1 MIIDTLN
8 DILGKRA
15 DPETAIK
22 IKKLITEEPEV
33 RGAYDLFINN
43 YGPDKN
49 YASVHIELPDTMTV
63 EEVDILTRRL
73 QRKLLNKMGVILT
86 GVGVYSYNT
95 QNDEIGNIRNNIME
109 KVKTLIIGSGPA
121 GYTAAIYAGRAGLNP
136 VLYSGMQ
143 PGGQLTITTEVENFP
158 GYPNG
163 VDGTQMMMDMKEQA
177 ARFGADLRDGSISKV
192 DFSSRPYH
200 LTDERGNEIE
210 ADTVIIATGASAKY
224 LGLADEEKYRGQGVS
239 ACATCDGFF
248 YRKRTVAVVGGGDTA
263 CEEAMYLSG
272 LAKKVYMIVR
282 KPYLRASEIMQKR
295 VKEKENIEILFET
308 NTLGLFGENGV
319 EGAHLVRHM
328 GEANEEK
335 FDIAIDGFFL
345 AIGHKPNTDL
355 FKDFIDLDE
364 QGFIKVVPGTASTN
378 LPGIFAAGDVADPVY
393 RQGIVAAGS
402 GAKAAIEADRYLQ
415 QL

>member
-1 MIIDTLN
+1 M
-8 DILGKRA
+8 
-15 DPETAIK
+15 
-22 IKKLITEEPEV
+22 
-33 RGAYDLFINN
+33 
-43 YGPDKN
+43 
-49 YASVHIELPDTMTV
+49 
-63 EEVDILTRRL
+63 
-73 QRKLLNKMGVILT
+73 
-86 GVGVYSYNT
+86 
-95 QNDEIGNIRNNIME
+95 
-109 KVKTLIIGSGPA
+109 IIGSGPA
-121 GYTAAIYAGRAGLNP
+121 GYTAAIYAGRADLKP
-136 VLYSGMQ
+136 VLYSGIQ
-143 PGGQLTITTEVENFP
+143 PGGQLTTTTIVENFP

-163 VDGTQMMMDMKEQA
+163 VDGNQMMMDLKEQA
-177 ARFGADLRDGSISKV
+177 SRFGADIRDGSISKV
-192 DFSSRPYH
+192 DFSKRPYH
-200 LTDERGNEIE
+200 IVDERGNEIL

-263 CEEAMYLSG
+263 CEEAMYLAG

-282 KPYLRASEIMQKR
+282 KPYLRAAEIMQQR

-319 EGAHLVRHM
+319 EGAHLVKRK
-328 GEANEEK
+328 GESDEEE

-345 AIGHKPNTDL
+345 AIGHKPNTEL
-355 FKDFIDLDE
+355 FKDYIDLDE
-364 QGFIKVVPGTASTN
+364 QGFIKVVPGTTSTN
-378 LPGIFAAGDVADPVY
+378 VPGVFAAGDVADPVY

>member
-1 MIIDTLN
+1 
-8 DILGKRA
+8 
-15 DPETAIK
+15 
-22 IKKLITEEPEV
+22 
-33 RGAYDLFINN
+33 
-43 YGPDKN
+43 
-49 YASVHIELPDTMTV
+49 
-63 EEVDILTRRL
+63 
-73 QRKLLNKMGVILT
+73 
-86 GVGVYSYNT
+86 
-95 QNDEIGNIRNNIME
+95 ME
-109 KVKTLIIGSGPA
+109 QVKTLIIGSGPA
-121 GYTAAIYAGRAGLNP
+121 GYTAAIYAGRADLKP
-136 VLYSGMQ
+136 VLYSGIQ
-143 PGGQLTITTEVENFP
+143 PGGQLTTTTIVENFP

-163 VDGTQMMMDMKEQA
+163 VDGNQMMMDLKEQA
-177 ARFGADLRDGSISKV
+177 SRFGADIRDGSISKV
-192 DFSSRPYH
+192 DFSKRPYH
-200 LTDERGNEIE
+200 IVDERGNEIL

-263 CEEAMYLSG
+263 CEEALYLAG

-282 KPYLRASEIMQKR
+282 KPYLRAAEIMQQR

-319 EGAHLVRHM
+319 EGARLVKRK
-328 GEANEEK
+328 GESDEEE

-345 AIGHKPNTDL
+345 AIGHKPNTEL
-355 FKDFIDLDE
+355 FKDYIDLDE
-364 QGFIKVVPGTASTN
+364 QGFVKVIPGTASTN
-378 LPGIFAAGDVADPVY
+378 VPGVFAAGDVADPVY

>member
-1 MIIDTLN
+1 
-8 DILGKRA
+8 
-15 DPETAIK
+15 
-22 IKKLITEEPEV
+22 
-33 RGAYDLFINN
+33 
-43 YGPDKN
+43 
-49 YASVHIELPDTMTV
+49 
-63 EEVDILTRRL
+63 
-73 QRKLLNKMGVILT
+73 
-86 GVGVYSYNT
+86 
-95 QNDEIGNIRNNIME
+95 ME
-109 KVKTLIIGSGPA
+109 QVKTLIIGSGPA
-121 GYTAAIYAGRAGLNP
+121 GYTAAIYAGRADLKP
-136 VLYSGMQ
+136 VLYSGIQ
-143 PGGQLTITTEVENFP
+143 PGGQLTTTTIVENFP

-163 VDGTQMMMDMKEQA
+163 VDGNQMMMDLKEQA
-177 ARFGADLRDGSISKV
+177 SRFGADIRDGSISKV
-192 DFSSRPYH
+192 DFSKRPYH
-200 LTDERGNEIE
+200 IVDERGNEIL

-263 CEEAMYLSG
+263 CEEAMYLAG

-282 KPYLRASEIMQKR
+282 KPCLRAAEIMQQR

-319 EGAHLVRHM
+319 EGAHLVKRK
-328 GEANEEK
+328 GENDEEE

-345 AIGHKPNTDL
+345 AIGHKPNTEL
-355 FKDFIDLDE
+355 FKDYIDLDE
-364 QGFIKVVPGTASTN
+364 QGFIKVIPGTASTN
-378 LPGIFAAGDVADPVY
+378 VPGVFAAGDVADPVY

>member
-1 MIIDTLN
+1 
-8 DILGKRA
+8 
-15 DPETAIK
+15 
-22 IKKLITEEPEV
+22 
-33 RGAYDLFINN
+33 
-43 YGPDKN
+43 
-49 YASVHIELPDTMTV
+49 
-63 EEVDILTRRL
+63 
-73 QRKLLNKMGVILT
+73 
-86 GVGVYSYNT
+86 
-95 QNDEIGNIRNNIME
+95 ME
-109 KVKTLIIGSGPA
+109 QVKTLIIGSGPA
-121 GYTAAIYAGRAGLNP
+121 GYTAAIYAGRADLKP
-136 VLYSGMQ
+136 VLYSGIQ
-143 PGGQLTITTEVENFP
+143 PGGQLTTTTIVENFP

-163 VDGTQMMMDMKEQA
+163 VDGNQMMMDLKEQA
-177 ARFGADLRDGSISKV
+177 SRFGADIRDGSISQV
-192 DFSSRPYH
+192 DFSKRPYH
-200 LTDERGNEIE
+200 IVDERGNEIL

-263 CEEAMYLSG
+263 CEEALYLAG

-282 KPYLRASEIMQKR
+282 KPYLRAAEIMQQR

-319 EGAHLVRHM
+319 EGAHLVKRK
-328 GEANEEK
+328 GESDEEE

-345 AIGHKPNTDL
+345 AIGHKPNTEL
-355 FKDFIDLDE
+355 FKDYIDLDE
-364 QGFIKVVPGTASTN
+364 QGFVKVIPGTASTN
-378 LPGIFAAGDVADPVY
+378 VPGVFAAGDVADPVY